1 MTNNIKDSSCD
12 EEHTSVP
19 DISKVS
25 RNDTLTNSEIGSSK
39 TSSTTLTDPLVN
51 ISNDFKFANRTPGTL
66 FNHSRQNSTLI
77 SYKSLEKNR
86 KNFNGMLTDSS
97 EKREGGPL
105 YKIELNRDDNNMVGE
120 TIDLHRHIQNQDGTH
135 GIRVENLHSN
145 RDTNLTGAIYK
156 PISSTSL
163 VKFGSSDTARPMKD
177 TKIGISK
184 SYFILIN
191 ELENKCNELEV
202 KLIDGTNEIKVKN
215 DELTVNKNKLRDVA
229 KMTENLKKTM
239 HVFQENLDLLQ
250 NEKRQYTKT
259 LKLLRDE
266 NMSTKSRIRTLRNEI
281 NESIRKMDVYKS
293 KFNKFKFRLESQNLK
308 IISLNSTVD
317 ELSGNLSEEKLKTS
331 SLIQEISQINQTHNE
346 QMTQLQ
352 SQLQN
357 TLLDKL
363 NNSLPAFIK
372 YENNLIQD
380 TLLRINKDVL
390 EKLNLNFSQLR
401 NDFKNCNNF
410 NNTKY
415 ENNFHTLSSQLTSIN
430 DYISGMLDP
439 LFKQIE
445 NRGEIIFS
453 SLKEEILEPN
463 FAAILKKSDV
473 YFNKIENNLNNVN
486 KTIDQSTS
494 IGKNCNERF
503 SKVEL
508 HVSDLVNCRQEFMD
522 KYQKLQFENVKLD
535 KTISILEAK
544 DSEASQKLIDTEES
558 LVSLQSCLDDS
569 NSEIQVLKQQS
580 QAEKEHYCKNYE
592 SQIQTY
598 KQLNSITMDEKSR
611 MKSEIDN
618 LLVKVMELEKY
629 KLDFDK
635 VQNKNHSLILKVEN
649 STSDLNKLHE
659 QRQLLQ
665 NDMLNQQSKFIE
677 KVNLLNKELAI
688 TKGVLER
695 LEEYK
700 IKLKDKE
707 ERLAVEKQLVSV
719 EKTKTLSLENKV
731 SELEKTIKE
740 ITRKI
745 KIEETK
751 FNNSSIA
758 LKSMYEDTKKEL
770 VAERIKIKKLDENEK
785 EKVKTIDDLK
795 LKYQQQ
801 VALNDETISSK
812 KQELRRL
819 ENAESNLKESEK
831 KCSSLEKENGEL
843 NFKIKELQS
852 QLLKTNPDNTS
863 SIKKRKLID
872 AEKLPADEYS
882 FDNITSSTLEAKSK
896 KSSSRRQKPRKL

>member
-1 MTNNIKDSSCD
+1 MSFNIKDNSCD

-19 DISKVS
+19 DTSKVS
-25 RNDTLTNSEIGSSK
+25 RNDTFTNSEIGSSEN
-39 TSSTTLTDPLVN
+39 SSTTLTDPLAN
-51 ISNDFKFANRTPGTL
+51 NSNDFKFANRTPGTL

-86 KNFNGMLTDSS
+86 TTFNGMLTDSS
-97 EKREGGPL
+97 EKREGGVL
-105 YKIELNRDDNNMVGE
+105 YKIELNRDNNNMLGE
-120 TIDLHRHIQNQDGTH
+120 TIDLHRPIQNQDAGRSIGVESLH
-135 GIRVENLHSN
+135 GN
-145 RDTNLTGAIYK
+145 RDTNITGAIYK
-156 PISSTSL
+156 PICTTSL
-163 VKFGSSDTARPMKD
+163 VKFGSSDTALPMKD
-177 TKIGISK
+177 TKMGISK

-202 KLIDGTNEIKVKN
+202 KLLDGNKEIKVKN
-215 DELTVNKNKLRDVA
+215 DELMVNKNKLRDVA

-239 HVFQENLDLLQ
+239 LVFQENLDLLQ
-250 NEKRQYTKT
+250 NEKMQYTKT
-259 LKLLRDE
+259 LKSLRDE
-266 NMSTKSRIRTLRNEI
+266 NMSTKSRIRTLRHEI
-281 NESIRKMDVYKS
+281 NESIRKMDLYKS
-293 KFNKFKFRLESQNLK
+293 KFSKFKFRLESQNLK

-331 SLIQEISQINQTHNE
+331 SLIQEITQINQTHSE

-372 YENNLIQD
+372 DENNLIQD

-390 EKLNLNFSQLR
+390 EKLNLDFSHLK
-401 NDFKNCNNF
+401 NDFKNCNDF

-430 DYISGMLDP
+430 DYLFGMLDP
-439 LFKQIE
+439 LFKQME
-445 NRGEIIFS
+445 NRGEVIFS
-453 SLKEEILEPN
+453 SLKEDILLPN

-473 YFNKIENNLNNVN
+473 YFNKIENNLNDVN
-486 KTIDQSTS
+486 NAMDQSAS
-494 IGKNCNERF
+494 IGQDYNERF
-503 SKVEL
+503 AKVEL
-508 HVSDLVNCRQEFMD
+508 HVSDLVNSRQEFMD

-535 KTISILEAK
+535 KNISILEAK
-544 DSEASQKLIDTEES
+544 ESEVSQKLINTKES
-558 LVSLQSCLDDS
+558 LVSLQRCLDDS
-569 NSEIQVLKQQS
+569 NSEIQILKQQS

-618 LLVKVMELEKY
+618 LLVKVTELEKC

-635 VQNKNHSLILKVEN
+635 VQKKNHSLILKVEN
-649 STSDLNKLHE
+649 STSELNKLHE
-659 QRQLLQ
+659 EKQLVQ
-665 NDMLNQQSKFIE
+665 NDMLNQHSKFIE
-677 KVNLLNKELAI
+677 KVNFLNKELAI
-688 TKGVLER
+688 TRDVLEK

-700 IKLKDKE
+700 VKLKDKE
-707 ERLAVEKQLVSV
+707 ERLAVEKQIVSI
-719 EKTKTLSLENKV
+719 EKTKALSLENKV

-785 EKVKTIDDLK
+785 EKIKAIDDLR

-801 VALNDETISSK
+801 VALNDEMINSN
-812 KQELRRL
+812 KQERSRL
-819 ENAESNLKESEK
+819 ENTESILKESEK
-831 KCSSLEKENGEL
+831 KRSSLMKENEEL
-843 NFKIKELQS
+843 NFKINELQS
-852 QLLKTNPDNTS
+852 QLLKINPDNTL

-872 AEKLPADEYS
+872 AEKLPEDEYS
-882 FDNITSSTLEAKSK
+882 FDNINSSTLEAKNK
-896 KSSSRRQKPRKL
+896 KPNSRRQKPRR

>member
-19 DISKVS
+19 DTSKVS
-25 RNDTLTNSEIGSSK
+25 RNDTLTNSEIGSSE

-86 KNFNGMLTDSS
+86 TNFNGMLTDSS

-105 YKIELNRDDNNMVGE
+105 CKIELNRDDNNMVGE
-120 TIDLHRHIQNQDGTH
+120 TIDLHRPIQNQDGTH

-145 RDTNLTGAIYK
+145 RDTNITGAIYK
-156 PISSTSL
+156 PIGSTSL

-202 KLIDGTNEIKVKN
+202 KLIDGKNEIKVKN

-259 LKLLRDE
+259 LKLLKDE
-266 NMSTKSRIRTLRNEI
+266 NISTKSRIRTLRNEI

-352 SQLQN
+352 SQLQI

-439 LFKQIE
+439 LFKQME
-445 NRGEIIFS
+445 NRGEVIFS
-453 SLKEEILEPN
+453 SLKEDILEPN

-494 IGKNCNERF
+494 MGKDYNERF

-508 HVSDLVNCRQEFMD
+508 HVSDLVNSKQEFMD

-535 KTISILEAK
+535 KTISILETK
-544 DSEASQKLIDTEES
+544 ESEVAQKLIDTKES
-558 LVSLQSCLDDS
+558 LVSVQRSLDDS

-580 QAEKEHYCKNYE
+580 QTEKEHYCKNYE

-618 LLVKVMELEKY
+618 LLVKVTELEKY

-659 QRQLLQ
+659 QKQLLQ

-719 EKTKTLSLENKV
+719 EKTKTLSLENKA

-785 EKVKTIDDLK
+785 EKVQTIDDLK

-831 KCSSLEKENGEL
+831 KCSSLKKENDEL

-852 QLLKTNPDNTS
+852 QLFKINPDNTS

-882 FDNITSSTLEAKSK
+882 FDNINSSTLEAKSK
-896 KSSSRRQKPRKL
+896 KPNSRRQKARK